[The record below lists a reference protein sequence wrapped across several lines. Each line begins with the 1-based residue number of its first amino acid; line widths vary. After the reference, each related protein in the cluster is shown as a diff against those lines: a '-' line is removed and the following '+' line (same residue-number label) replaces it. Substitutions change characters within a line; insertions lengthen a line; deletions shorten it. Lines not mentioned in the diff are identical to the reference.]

1 MIRVLIDEGISR
13 DIAHDLRSR
22 GYDVVHAL
30 DLGLK
35 SQSDPVVFRAAQS
48 RSAAICTKNRDDYVL
63 LGTAWH
69 EWGLGSHHGIIAP
82 RRGPQPSNDTIQR
95 ALEQIL
101 ALGVPLTDRVV
112 YF

>member
-13 DIAHDLRSR
+13 DIARDLRSG
-22 GYDVVHAL
+22 GYEVVHAL

-35 SQSDPVVFRAAQS
+35 SQSDPVVFHAAQS

-63 LGTAWH
+63 LASAWREWRLGT
-69 EWGLGSHHGIIAP
+69 HHGIITP
-82 RRGPQPSNDTIQR
+82 RRGPQPTNDTIQR

-101 ALGVPLTDRVV
+101 ALGAPLTDRVV